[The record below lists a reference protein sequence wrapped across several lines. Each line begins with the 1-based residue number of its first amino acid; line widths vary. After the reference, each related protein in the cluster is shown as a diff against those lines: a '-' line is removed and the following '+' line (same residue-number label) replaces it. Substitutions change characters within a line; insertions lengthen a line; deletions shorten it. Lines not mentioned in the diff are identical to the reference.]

1 MSSRLHAVFIERQH
15 YIGSRGR
22 ARYRQGA
29 SDSMTTGNTLKV
41 AGLIAALTALFVL
54 IGQYIG
60 GPGGASVFFI
70 IALVMNGTMF
80 WFSDKLALRMAGA
93 REVTPDEARDLHAQ
107 VEHLAMMARMPKP
120 RVYIID
126 NDTPNAF
133 ATGRNPQNSAVAV
146 TTGIQQLL
154 TRDELSGVIAH
165 ELAHIRN
172 RDTLI
177 STIVGTIAG
186 AITWIATM
194 LKFSAIFGGNDEEG
208 SGGMAGMLA
217 MAILAPIAAV
227 IIQMAISRSREFSA
241 DATGAHILG
250 DPLPLASALEKLQR
264 GVARRPMTQG
274 NPAMEHLYIVNPF
287 GGGQAMSKLFST
299 HPPIEERVQKLQ
311 QMALQPNRNV
321 SWM

>member
-1 MSSRLHAVFIERQH
+1 
-15 YIGSRGR
+15 
-22 ARYRQGA
+22 
-29 SDSMTTGNTLKV
+29 MTSGNTLKV
-41 AGLIAALTALFVL
+41 AGLIAAMTALFVL
-54 IGQYIG
+54 IGQYVG

-70 IALVMNGTMF
+70 MALVLNGTMY

-93 REVTPDEARDLHAQ
+93 KEVTVDEARDLHAQ

-120 RVYIID
+120 KVYIIES
-126 NDTPNAF
+126 DTPNAF

-154 TRDELSGVIAH
+154 TRDELAGVIAH

-194 LKFSAIFGGNDEEG
+194 LKFSAIFGGSDEGEG
-208 SGGMAGMLA
+208 AGGMAGMLA

-241 DATGAHILG
+241 DETGARILG
-250 DPLPLASALEKLQR
+250 DPLPLASALEKLER

-299 HPPIEERVQKLQ
+299 HPPIAERVEKLQ
-311 QMALQPNRNV
+311 QMALQPNRNM
-321 SWM
+321 SWA

>member
-1 MSSRLHAVFIERQH
+1 
-15 YIGSRGR
+15 
-22 ARYRQGA
+22 
-29 SDSMTTGNTLKV
+29 MTTTNTLKV
-41 AGLIAALTALFVL
+41 AGLLAALTALFVL

-60 GPGGASVFFI
+60 GPGGASIFFVM
-70 IALVMNGTMF
+70 ALVMNGTMY

-93 REVTPDEARDLHAQ
+93 REVTPQEASDLHAQ
-107 VEHLAMMARMPKP
+107 VEQLAQLARMPKP
-120 RVYIID
+120 RVYVIE

-133 ATGRNPQNSAVAV
+133 ATGRSPKHSAVAV

-154 TRDELSGVIAH
+154 TRDELAGVIAH

-194 LKFSAIFGGNDEEG
+194 LQWSAILGGHDDEEG

-227 IIQMAISRSREFSA
+227 IIQLAISRSREFSA
-241 DATGAHILG
+241 DATGARILG
-250 DPLPLASALEKLQR
+250 DPLPLASALEKLQH
-264 GVARRPMTQG
+264 GVSRRPMTHT
-274 NPAMEHLYIVNPF
+274 NPATEHLYIVNPF
-287 GGGQAMSKLFST
+287 SGQGMSTLFST
-299 HPPIEERVQKLQ
+299 HPPTSERVQKLQ
-311 QMALQPNRNV
+311 QMALQPSRSV
-321 SWM
+321 SWA